1 MGETAGRLLTVDEFL
16 AWDDGTDRRH
26 QLLRGRV
33 TIMAPAQAVHG
44 ALVARLAGQLALGL
58 PRSCAAI
65 SEAGIRPAH
74 HDDTYYQADLAVY
87 QADLAVTCRPL
98 EPGEL
103 YLREPVLVIEV
114 LSPSTEATD
123 RLMKLDDYRLVPSIQ
138 DILFVATQ
146 RIQIEHWHREGD
158 VWVVASRGPAEQ
170 VDLGSLG
177 FGLDVDALY
186 AGLPLG
192 VLGATETV
200 T

>member
-44 ALVARLAGQLALGL
+44 ALVARLAGLLALGL

-74 HDDTYYQADLAVY
+74 RDDTYY

-98 EPGEL
+98 EPGGI

-138 DILFVATQ
+138 AILFVASQ

-192 VLGATETV
+192 ELGATETV

>member
-26 QLLRGRV
+26 QLLRGLV
-33 TIMAPAQAVHG
+33 TVMAPPQAAHG
-44 ALVARLAGQLALGL
+44 ALAARLAGQLASGL
-58 PRSCAAI
+58 PRSCTAI

-74 HDDTYYQADLAVY
+74 RDDTYY

-98 EPGEL
+98 EPGGI

-192 VLGATETV
+192 ELGATETV